1 MKLDFAGVQE
11 LLKTFDFPTLF
22 REELGWE
29 LLRYALDIP
38 ISDETYHLKTIAHKR
53 GFFAL
58 RYSGSIPAYAIRRKI
73 DSQIAK
79 SYHEHLIIYTDPT
92 QTTQVWQW
100 MKRQIGRP
108 AASREH
114 TFRREQSGEALIQKL
129 EQLAVTLDEEDE
141 LTILDVAEGVRRGF
155 DVERV
160 TKRFYDRFKDE
171 HAVFLKFIAGIP
183 EEGMQRWYVSV
194 TLNRLMF
201 VYFIQKKGFLDG
213 DLDYLRHGLA
223 ESQKQGRDR
232 FYRGFLCPLFFKGF
246 ASKEHDATTLRL
258 LGKVPFLNG
267 GIFQKH
273 QIEER
278 HGEKLDIPD
287 AAFERLFAF
296 FEDYQWHLDE
306 RPTRNDREIN
316 PDVLGYIFEK
326 YINQKQ
332 MGAYYTKED
341 ITGYNSKY
349 TIIPHLFDAARKY
362 YKTGFEGD
370 SAVWKL
376 LQNEPDRYI
385 YKPVRHGVTWNYKPG
400 DRNEGNA
407 LDVALP
413 LPTEIAEG
421 LNDPSRRGGW
431 NKTAP
436 AEFALPTEI
445 WREVV
450 ARRQRYE
457 DTKRKLESGEVS
469 EINDL
474 ITLNLDARQF
484 AQDVIEN
491 TESVELLR
499 AFWKA
504 ILSVTVL
511 DPTVGSG
518 AFLFAALNVLEALYE
533 ACLERMQAF
542 VDELDAASAS
552 GVAHRPEKYAD
563 FKKVLAEIEHHP
575 NRRYFIL
582 KSIIVDNLYGVDIM
596 DEAVEI
602 CKLRL
607 FLKLVAQVERVEQVE
622 PLPDIDFN
630 IRAGNTLVGFAAKE
644 DVRRA
649 VEMTSAGQMKL
660 VSTEDNA
667 ILKRIEE
674 KAQDVERLFGLFRQ
688 QQTELGGEVRPEDK
702 AELQRRLKELGDELN
717 IHLAR
722 QYGIHNY
729 RSVEFDKWRE
739 SHKPFHWF
747 LEFYGIMQNGGFN
760 VIIGNPPYVE
770 YNKVKN
776 EYLILFYETEECGNL
791 YAYVV
796 ERNKN
801 LLSKNG
807 RSGMIIPHSAFCTD
821 RMKPI
826 IEQFKHGISWISTYD
841 IRPAK
846 LFVGVDQRLA
856 IYVQMQSSKNNVYS
870 TKYHRWNEEAR
881 QHLFEQLQYIEVGDF
896 AYSNSFAK
904 AGKRIE
910 NILWQ
915 KIHEKK
921 LLREDL
927 FGRSKLYFH
936 NAPRYWIRATTFAP
950 YFWNERDGEK
960 LSNQVKELNVADAT
974 TAKVLTSVLNSNL
987 FYWWFVLLSDC
998 RHLNRREVELFPVSL
1013 SQMSSEIKVDL
1024 AKLCESLMDEYQKS
1038 SVRKETEYQTT
1049 GRVVYDEYYPRYS
1062 KPIIDEI
1069 DRALARHYGLTAEEL
1084 DFIINYDIK
1093 YRMGSELE
1101 EGEE

>member
-1 MKLDFAGVQE
+1 MKLDFARVQK
-11 LLKTFDFPTLF
+11 LLKAFDFPTLF

-29 LLRYALDIP
+29 PMRYSQDVTIGE
-38 ISDETYHLKTIAHKR
+38 ETYHLDALAHKR
-53 GFFAL
+53 GFAAL
-58 RYSGSIPAYAIRRKI
+58 RCHGQIPPYAIRRKI
-73 DSQIAK
+73 DSQVAK
-79 SYHEHLIIYTDPT
+79 SYHEHLIIYTDT
-92 QTTQVWQW
+92 AETTQVWQW
-100 MKRQIGRP
+100 VKRQIGKP

-114 TFRREQSGEALIQKL
+114 TFHREQSGEALLQKM
-129 EQLAVTLDEEDE
+129 EYLAVTLDEEDE
-141 LTILDVAEGVRRGF
+141 LTILDVAEGVRSGF

-171 HAVFLKFIAGIP
+171 HAAFLKFVEGIP

-201 VYFIQKKGFLDG
+201 VYFIQRKGFLDG
-213 DLDYLRHGLA
+213 DPDYLRNKLA
-223 ESQKQGRDR
+223 ESQKQGKDH
-232 FYRGFLCPLFFKGF
+232 FYRQFLCPLFFKGF
-246 ASKEHDATTLRL
+246 AQKEYDAETVRL
-258 LGKVPFLNG
+258 LGQVPFLNG
-267 GIFQKH
+267 GIFARH
-273 QIEER
+273 QIEEL
-278 HGEKLDIPD
+278 HGEKLQIPD
-287 AAFERLFAF
+287 KAFERLFGF
-296 FEDYQWHLDE
+296 FDEYQWHLDE
-306 RPTRNDREIN
+306 RPTRNDCEIN

-362 YKTGFEGD
+362 YKTGFESD

-385 YKPVRHGVTWNYKPG
+385 YKPIRHGVTWNYVPG
-400 DRNEGNA
+400 DRNEGNT

-421 LNDPSRRGGW
+421 LNDPSRRRGW

-504 ILSVTVL
+504 ILRVTVL

-542 VDELDAASAS
+542 VDELENS
-552 GVAHRPEKYAD
+552 GLAHRPEKYAD

-575 NRRYFIL
+575 NRRYFVL
-582 KSIIVDNLYGVDIM
+582 KSIIVNNLYGVDIM

-607 FLKLVAQVERVEQVE
+607 FLKLVAQLERAEQVE

-630 IRAGNTLVGFAAKE
+630 IRAGNTLVGFATKN

-649 VEMTSAGQMKL
+649 IEMTSGGQMKL
-660 VSTEDNA
+660 VSTEDTA
-667 ILKRIEE
+667 ILKRIEQ
-674 KAQDVERLFGLFRQ
+674 KAEDVERLFKLFRH

-702 AELQRRLKELGDELN
+702 DELRRRLKELEDELN

-722 QYGIHNY
+722 QYGIHDY
-729 RSVEFDKWRE
+729 KSKEFTRWCE
-739 SHKPFHWF
+739 SYKPFHWF
-747 LEFYGIMQNGGFN
+747 LEFYGILHDGGFN

-770 YNKVKN
+770 YRLVRDSYRLMPGYYRS
-776 EYLILFYETEECGNL
+776 EETNNL
-791 YAYVV
+791 YAYCM
-796 ERNKN
+796 ERSTTLTK
-801 LLSKNG
+801 
-807 RSGMIIPHSAFCTD
+807 RSGWFGMIVPVGVLGLANSLSIREVLLANF
-821 RMKPI
+821 
-826 IEQFKHGISWISTYD
+826 STSYCSTFSV
-841 IRPAK
+841 RPSK
-846 LFVGVDQRLA
+846 LFEGVDQRLC
-856 IYVQMQSSKNNVYS
+856 IYLGKKDSAKSLLQTTQYNRWNTEERPTLFAKISYQESFSHNRLSRIPQMGTKLSFGILSKLEEHSKKSVRNFYSPSS
-870 TKYHRWNEEAR
+870 TGFGMHYHRSPN
-881 QHLFEQLQYIEVGDF
+881 
-896 AYSNSFAK
+896 
-904 AGKRIE
+904 
-910 NILWQ
+910 
-915 KIHEKK
+915 
-921 LLREDL
+921 
-927 FGRSKLYFH
+927 
-936 NAPRYWIRATTFAP
+936 YWIRAMDFEPLFKSPTKSRSNYHFRDL
-950 YFWNERDGEK
+950 YFIGEYSGK
-960 LSNQVKELNVADAT
+960 VIGAILNSSLFFFWFIAVGNGRNVTETDVEMFPVGDLKSAAIKELPSIFDRLMQDY
-974 TAKVLTSVLNSNL
+974 KDNSRIRLRKNT
-987 FYWWFVLLSDC
+987 
-998 RHLNRREVELFPVSL
+998 ELQEFQPGL
-1013 SQMSSEIKVDL
+1013 
-1024 AKLCESLMDEYQKS
+1024 
-1038 SVRKETEYQTT
+1038 
-1049 GRVVYDEYYPRYS
+1049 S